1 MKNWQSVANNSIKRR
16 NKKISHLLN
25 LSFSCKITSGEYC
38 KIVFSHFLADNWIF
52 FLFPILVCAC
62 LSVFD
67 VRIIIVALMLLFIVV
82 PFVMILLYSYYIL
95 TDSMIWSISDKK
107 VTLTG
112 DETMILEFENSKLHT
127 VKLSKSRVKRVLY
140 HKGYVLFQV
149 ENVKYRF
156 FVIPEDVFDDDLQR
170 DGFMALFT

>member
-1 MKNWQSVANNSIKRR
+1 MD
-16 NKKISHLLN
+16 
-25 LSFSCKITSGEYC
+25 LSFSCKINSGEYC
-38 KIVFSHFLADNWIF
+38 KIVFSQFFADNWIF

-95 TDSMIWSISDKK
+95 TDSMVWSISDKQ
-107 VTLTG
+107 VTLADDNSMT
-112 DETMILEFENSKLHT
+112 LEFENPKLRT
-127 VKLSKSRVKRVLY
+127 VKLVRENVKRVFY
-140 HKGYVLFQV
+140 AKGYILFQV

-156 FVIPEDVFDDDLQR
+156 FVIPEKVFSGNEQR
-170 DGFMALFT
+170 DKLISAFS